1 MWIMPNPGDAGG
13 SLGAIALA
21 YGKKVHWEHAYLGR
35 SIAPS
40 TYATFIADE
49 VVEVLLKDGVC
60 GIAHGRSEFAHV
72 H

>member
-13 SLGAIALA
+13 SLGAMHLHMVR
-21 YGKKVHWEHAYLGR
+21 KVHWEHVRLGR

-60 GIAHGRSEFAHV
+60 GIAHGRSEFGHV